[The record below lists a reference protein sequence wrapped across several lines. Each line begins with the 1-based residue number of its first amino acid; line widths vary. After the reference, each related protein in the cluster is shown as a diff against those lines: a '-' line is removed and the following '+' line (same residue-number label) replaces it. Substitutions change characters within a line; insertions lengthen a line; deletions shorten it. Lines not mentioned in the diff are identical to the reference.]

1 MSTKVEI
8 IPPGHIQKAPF
19 QHFVKND
26 ITITEGSAQGWEK
39 QQYKTFAKWANINL
53 RSYQKPELLIRNL
66 EDDLADGVRLIKLI
80 EYLREGESLG
90 KFHANP
96 KNKIQQVENLNLV
109 TKVINDCCNSLGL
122 KLQYSAENIQ
132 DGDLP
137 LVMGMFWI
145 LVSKFCMANIS
156 EDSLTAK
163 EGLMLWCKKKLEGY
177 DIPMSNFTTHWLDGK
192 ALVCLIHRHRPDLV
206 PEFPSYMS
214 NRTSAER
221 LEFAFDVAEKELGV
235 PQLIDVEDM
244 ADGVDDKSMMTY
256 LSYFWKVFAAMQQG
270 EMAARRVANMV
281 EIEQASERLR
291 NSYKESIKIAAS
303 KIQTK
308 IDVFNAM
315 DLGETLHD
323 AQTKSADFVQKYKR
337 QEKKEL
343 SELKTKSEE
352 HLNVLKARLKAN
364 DRPPYVAADPSEAP
378 EFLRS
383 LWSDLIAVENRYE
396 TALREAI
403 ISRRRMDALMQDVN
417 DCKRMYGAKALAL
430 TKAMQR
436 QGVQFLGPVIW
447 LDQCTDLDELKS
459 KLTQLKAYRC
469 GMKGALMAEKSTL
482 EVRLTALQ
490 TKLKFEKLDPFAP
503 DVGLRISDVE
513 DAWKELVESEQT
525 YESMVNACLKKVL
538 QEEELISQITKKGES
553 LKLWAGTTSENIE
566 EDTSA
571 EPATLSEAEVA
582 LFGFELMKK
591 EHTAKVFKLQTLQD
605 LVKQSEKDHNR
616 VNVQAQKVLEAV
628 EAVMT
633 AVAPKIVE
641 ALCWGQGKFSLAAE
655 NLDAWLNE
663 MKNKVD
669 KAGSGE
675 KNMEMQ
681 LAALDEVEKEVA
693 VGSSKVALAEEA
705 DQAVIEAGIV
715 ENSFT
720 DKSMFE
726 LQMSWDLLNTM
737 LREKRAVLE
746 ARLSMTKDRTGIQ
759 QREEMIELFRNFDK
773 DGSGSLTGV
782 ELRAALT
789 SQDVEREASGAA
801 DSPTTCIL
809 TGSSLDLD
817 GALHAGLA
825 KAFHGLTARVGAATG
840 GQARQARQA
849 ELPSLKFRKIGDE
862 KVEKLVKGGGMNQE
876 KFVEFMIEHYKD
888 TDTYEQMLEA
898 FQTLSRAE
906 PVIDKATL
914 EKPPCTTFL
923 KPEGVTFLCDQ
934 MPPAETGGY
943 DYSAYVGTVY
953 GINIERAKS
962 FSEKEINQAKLEAA
976 EEANGWMEK
985 QGGGIS
991 GGFFGFS
998 SMAFKSR
1005 FFFLERKAEEQRVE
1019 MERQLEER
1027 KREAAERKARQDE
1040 EDRMRK
1046 VAEEKARLE
1055 TERILQEKEEQL
1067 RLESQRAAEEEEQKR
1082 AEAEEAERKAEE
1094 ERQQRAM
1101 QLKQDSKKTVS
1112 KDVSKDY
1119 TAECASL
1126 QRKSSMLHSKLETS
1140 LLTSIPYK
1148 GEIFLSKELTLDSNV
1163 ESREKDKALSFK
1175 ICRSMNKE
1183 KDIVL
1188 KTTSKEEKENWMVA
1202 FQQVLTNL

>member
-1 MSTKVEI
+1 PCAGEH
-8 IPPGHIQKAPF
+8 PA
-19 QHFVKND
+19 
-26 ITITEGSAQGWEK
+26 
-39 QQYKTFAKWANINL
+39 Y
-53 RSYQKPELLIRNL
+53 
-66 EDDLADGVRLIKLI
+66 LAGVR
-80 EYLREGESLG
+80 
-90 KFHANP
+90 
-96 KNKIQQVENLNLV
+96 
-109 TKVINDCCNSLGL
+109 
-122 KLQYSAENIQ
+122 
-132 DGDLP
+132 
-137 LVMGMFWI
+137 
-145 LVSKFCMANIS
+145 
-156 EDSLTAK
+156 
-163 EGLMLWCKKKLEGY
+163 
-177 DIPMSNFTTHWLDGK
+177 
-192 ALVCLIHRHRPDLV
+192 
-206 PEFPSYMS
+206 
-214 NRTSAER
+214 
-221 LEFAFDVAEKELGV
+221 
-235 PQLIDVEDM
+235 
-244 ADGVDDKSMMTY
+244 
-256 LSYFWKVFAAMQQG
+256 
-270 EMAARRVANMV
+270 
-281 EIEQASERLR
+281 
-291 NSYKESIKIAAS
+291 
-303 KIQTK
+303 
-308 IDVFNAM
+308 
-315 DLGETLHD
+315 DLG
-323 AQTKSADFVQKYKR
+323 Q
-337 QEKKEL
+337 
-343 SELKTKSEE
+343 
-352 HLNVLKARLKAN
+352 ARALASS
-364 DRPPYVAADPSEAP
+364 RPILLES
-378 EFLRS
+378 RS
-383 LWSDLIAVENRYE
+383 
-396 TALREAI
+396 
-403 ISRRRMDALMQDVN
+403 
-417 DCKRMYGAKALAL
+417 ALAL

-582 LFGFELMKK
+582 LFGFEDVFVRSGLDAARGRLRRSCMEEGVGEARWGGTRLMVEGIRVGRGTGLQLMKK

-641 ALCWGQGKFSLAAE
+641 ALCWGQGKVQKWREIEKKKMELSQDAERLAFECQSLAEEMQKGTNCDSVSDAEKQIQQVVQRWQAFKQDKGAHLQALQQRHDDLVGKGSRNPYSRYSVQDIQELLDVAEGAATNRGQQLKELHQLHTHNDELCKQFSLAAE

-720 DKSMFE
+720 DKVHHARAPRGQSPAWQVEPPPAQSPGEFESEVSMFE

-789 SQDVEREASGAA
+789 SQDVE
-801 DSPTTCIL
+801 
-809 TGSSLDLD
+809 
-817 GALHAGLA
+817 
-825 KAFHGLTARVGAATG
+825 
-840 GQARQARQA
+840 
-849 ELPSLKFRKIGDE
+849 IGDE

-934 MPPAETGGY
+934 MPPAETITPAPQPRHSSPTRPPGPTA
-943 DYSAYVGTVY
+943 DYSGPTARPSATSHGHSSFADHSAD
-953 GINIERAKS
+953 RAS
-962 FSEKEINQAKLEAA
+962 SSPTADYSGHSRSLPAPTASSAPPQ
-976 EEANGWMEK
+976 
-985 QGGGIS
+985 IS
-991 GGFFGFS
+991 GPANHSAHSDHSALADHSTPQPDHSGP
-998 SMAFKSR
+998 
-1005 FFFLERKAEEQRVE
+1005 
-1019 MERQLEER
+1019 QLITP
-1027 KREAAERKARQDE
+1027 APQPVLPTGDQAG
-1040 EDRMRK
+1040 
-1046 VAEEKARLE
+1046 
-1055 TERILQEKEEQL
+1055 
-1067 RLESQRAAEEEEQKR
+1067 
-1082 AEAEEAERKAEE
+1082 
-1094 ERQQRAM
+1094 
-1101 QLKQDSKKTVS
+1101 
-1112 KDVSKDY
+1112 
-1119 TAECASL
+1119 
-1126 QRKSSMLHSKLETS
+1126 
-1140 LLTSIPYK
+1140 LT
-1148 GEIFLSKELTLDSNV
+1148 GV
-1163 ESREKDKALSFK
+1163 
-1175 ICRSMNKE
+1175 
-1183 KDIVL
+1183 
-1188 KTTSKEEKENWMVA
+1188 
-1202 FQQVLTNL
+1202 

>member
-8 IPPGHIQKAPF
+8 IPPGHI
-19 QHFVKND
+19 
-26 ITITEGSAQGWEK
+26 QGWEK

-582 LFGFELMKK
+582 LFGFEDVFVRSGLDAARGRLRRSCMEEGVGEARWGGTRLMVEGIRVGRGTGLQLMKK

-641 ALCWGQGKFSLAAE
+641 ALCWGQGKVQKWREIEKKKMELSQDAERLAFECQSLAEEMQKGTNCDSVSDAEKQIQQVVQRWQAFKQDKGAHLQALQQRHDDLVGKGSRNPYSRYSVQDIQELLDVAEGAATNRGQQLKELHQLHTHNDELCKQFSLAAE

-789 SQDVEREASGAA
+789 SQDVE
-801 DSPTTCIL
+801 
-809 TGSSLDLD
+809 
-817 GALHAGLA
+817 
-825 KAFHGLTARVGAATG
+825 
-840 GQARQARQA
+840 
-849 ELPSLKFRKIGDE
+849 IGDE

-934 MPPAETGGY
+934 MPPAETVREPRVLVVPPSGPCVYQHPRSPAGAISPFLAPSLLRSLRPHSRSLLSLA
-943 DYSAYVGTVY
+943 DHSATSPVTPAPQPSTPAPPQITPGP
-953 GINIERAKS
+953 
-962 FSEKEINQAKLEAA
+962 
-976 EEANGWMEK
+976 WP
-985 QGGGIS
+985 
-991 GGFFGFS
+991 
-998 SMAFKSR
+998 
-1005 FFFLERKAEEQRVE
+1005 
-1019 MERQLEER
+1019 
-1027 KREAAERKARQDE
+1027 
-1040 EDRMRK
+1040 
-1046 VAEEKARLE
+1046 
-1055 TERILQEKEEQL
+1055 ILQPT
-1067 RLESQRAAEEEEQKR
+1067 R
-1082 AEAEEAERKAEE
+1082 
-1094 ERQQRAM
+1094 
-1101 QLKQDSKKTVS
+1101 
-1112 KDVSKDY
+1112 
-1119 TAECASL
+1119 
-1126 QRKSSMLHSKLETS
+1126 
-1140 LLTSIPYK
+1140 
-1148 GEIFLSKELTLDSNV
+1148 
-1163 ESREKDKALSFK
+1163 
-1175 ICRSMNKE
+1175 
-1183 KDIVL
+1183 
-1188 KTTSKEEKENWMVA
+1188 
-1202 FQQVLTNL
+1202 